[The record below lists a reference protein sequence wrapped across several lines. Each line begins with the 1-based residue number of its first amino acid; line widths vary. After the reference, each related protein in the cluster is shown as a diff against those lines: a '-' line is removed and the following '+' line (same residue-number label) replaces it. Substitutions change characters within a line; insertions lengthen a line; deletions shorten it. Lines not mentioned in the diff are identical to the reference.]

1 MGRAISGGAIVQV
14 LEEAVAAGRVPH
26 VGAVV
31 ADRDG
36 ILYEGG
42 AGVRIAGES
51 DDPVT
56 TSTQFRIMPMT
67 KMVCTAA
74 ALPQMERGELDLDA
88 PVDSYCP
95 EFASVQVLEGFDGDT
110 PRLRAP
116 AHDCALVA
124 ASPSGIGLP
133 ARIDHL
139 HQFPSAPPSWRSSC
153 ARRLAPP
160 PCWPTPTAPSSGSS
174 RTCPTTPPCLTSIP
188 LAR

>member
-139 HQFPSAPPSWRSSC
+139 HQFLPHRRRGAQAVRAAWHPLRAGRHLRRHHRAPRGP
-153 ARRLAPP
+153 ARRHHPA
-160 PCWPTPTAPSSGSS
+160 
-174 RTCPTTPPCLTSIP
+174 
-188 LAR
+188 